1 MAKIYKFDEKY
12 ADMFNRNL
20 SSIIE
25 KELLEKE
32 VLIIYGARQVG
43 KTTLLKKILQDK
55 VSILLNCE
63 KPSVSEV
70 LESKDTARIKQ
81 LFGENKIVALDE
93 AQKVF
98 KIGEVL
104 KLIYDDESFHCKL
117 IATGS
122 SSFDLAG
129 KITEPLTGRN
139 RKLKLLP
146 ISLSEIK
153 EKNGWAWIEENLE
166 NLLVFGQYPAV
177 LIASEN
183 RKEIV
188 LDELASDYLYKDVLT
203 HERIRNP
210 SLLRKLLKTL
220 ALQVG
225 SQVSTNEL
233 SGLLGIASQT
243 VEKYLDLLEKNFVI
257 YQLGTFSSNLR
268 NEIKKSRKYYF
279 YDLGIRNALINNFS
293 PLNSRMD
300 VGLLWEN
307 FCVNER
313 MKQNIA
319 IEKRVN
325 YYFWRTYDGAEID
338 LIEESD
344 GILELFEFKWRT
356 KTKAKVPASFEDK
369 YGKFE
374 LKIISKES
382 AFVLL
387 E

>member
-1 MAKIYKFDEKY
+1 MYQ
-12 ADMFNRNL
+12 RNL
-20 SSIIE
+20 SNIIE

-43 KTTLLKKILQDK
+43 KTTMLKEILK
-55 VSILLNCE
+55 NKESILLNCE
-63 KPSVSEV
+63 KPSVSEI
-70 LESKDTARIKQ
+70 LESKNTARIKQ

-93 AQKVF
+93 AQKVLN
-98 KIGEVL
+98 IGEVL
-104 KLIYDDESFHCKL
+104 KLIYDDETFHCKL

-139 RKLKLLP
+139 RKLKLFP

-153 EKNGWAWIEENLE
+153 ENDGWMWIEENLE
-166 NLLVFGQYPAV
+166 NLLVYGQYPAV
-177 LIASEN
+177 LMASEN

-188 LDELASDYLYKDVLT
+188 LDQLASDYLYKDILS
-203 HERIRNP
+203 HERVRNP
-210 SLLRKLLKTL
+210 SLLRKLLKAV

-225 SQVSTNEL
+225 SQVSVNEL

-257 YQLGTFSSNLR
+257 YQLGTFSTNLR
-268 NEIKKSRKYYF
+268 NELKKSRKYYF

-293 PLNSRMD
+293 PLSSRLD

-313 MKQNIA
+313 MKQNHA
-319 IEKRVN
+319 NEKRVN

-338 LIEESD
+338 LIEESN
-344 GILELFEFKWRT
+344 GKLELFEFKWRS
-356 KTKAKVPASFEDK
+356 KSKVKIPASFESR
-369 YGKFE
+369 YGKNEFN
-374 LKIISKES
+374 IVSKES
-382 AFVLL
+382 AFLLL

>member
-1 MAKIYKFDEKY
+1 MYQ
-12 ADMFNRNL
+12 RNL
-20 SSIIE
+20 SKIIE
-25 KELLEKE
+25 KELQEKE

-43 KTTLLKKILQDK
+43 KTTILKNLLQDK
-55 VSILLNCE
+55 ESILLNCE
-63 KPSVSEV
+63 KFSVSEI
-70 LESKDTARIKQ
+70 LESKNLVRIKQ

-93 AQKVF
+93 AQKIS

-104 KLIYDDESFHCKL
+104 KLIYDDETFHCKI

-129 KITEPLTGRN
+129 KIIEPLTGRN
-139 RKLKLLP
+139 RKLKLYP

-153 EKNGWAWIEENLE
+153 GKDGWVWIEENLDS
-166 NLLVFGQYPAV
+166 LLVFGQYPAV
-177 LIASEN
+177 LMSAET

-188 LDELASDYLYKDVLT
+188 LDELASDYLYKDILA

-210 SLLRKLLKTL
+210 LLLRKLLKAL

-225 SQVSTNEL
+225 SQVSVNEL

-243 VEKYLDLLEKNFVI
+243 VEKYLDLLEKNFVV

-268 NEIKKSRKYYF
+268 NELKKSRKYYF
-279 YDLGIRNALINNFS
+279 YDLGIRNALLNNFS
-293 PLNSRMD
+293 PLSSRLD
-300 VGLLWEN
+300 VGMLWEN

-313 MKQNIA
+313 MKINCANEI
-319 IEKRVN
+319 RVN

-338 LIEESD
+338 LIEESN
-344 GILELFEFKWRT
+344 GVLELFEFKWRL
-356 KTKAKVPASFEDK
+356 KSNVKIPVSFEGK
-369 YGKFE
+369 YGRKEF
-374 LKIISKES
+374 KVISREN
-382 AFVLL
+382 AYLLL

>member
-1 MAKIYKFDEKY
+1 MYQ
-12 ADMFNRNL
+12 RNL
-20 SSIIE
+20 RSIIE
-25 KELLEKE
+25 RELQEKE

-43 KTTLLKKILQDK
+43 KTTMLKEILQNK
-55 VSILLNCE
+55 ESILLNCE
-63 KPSVSEV
+63 KPSVSEI
-70 LESKDTARIKQ
+70 LESKNTARIKQ
-81 LFGENKIVALDE
+81 LFGNNRIVALDE
-93 AQKVF
+93 AQKVLN
-98 KIGEVL
+98 IGEVL
-104 KLIYDDESFHCKL
+104 KLIYDDETFHCKL

-139 RKLKLLP
+139 RKLKLFP
-146 ISLSEIK
+146 ISLSEIMQK
-153 EKNGWAWIEENLE
+153 DGWIWIEENLD

-177 LIASEN
+177 LIASES

-188 LDELASDYLYKDVLT
+188 LDELASDYLYKDILT

-210 SLLRKLLKTL
+210 SLLRKLLKAL
-220 ALQVG
+220 ALQIG
-225 SQVSTNEL
+225 NQVSVNEL
-233 SGLLGIASQT
+233 SSLLGIASQT

-268 NEIKKSRKYYF
+268 NELKKSRKYYF
-279 YDLGIRNALINNFS
+279 CDLGIRNALLNNFS

-313 MKQNIA
+313 MKLNNA
-319 IEKRVN
+319 NEKRVN

-338 LIEESD
+338 LIEESN
-344 GILELFEFKWRT
+344 GNLELFEFKWRN
-356 KTKAKVPASFEDK
+356 KSNVKVPASFEVK
-369 YGKFE
+369 YGKNDFNV
-374 LKIISKES
+374 ISNEN
-382 AFVLL
+382 AYLLL

>member
-1 MAKIYKFDEKY
+1 MYQ
-12 ADMFNRNL
+12 RNL
-20 SSIIE
+20 SKIIE
-25 KELLEKE
+25 KELQEKE

-43 KTTLLKKILQDK
+43 KTTILKNLLQDK
-55 VSILLNCE
+55 ESILLNCE
-63 KPSVSEV
+63 KFSVSEI
-70 LESKDTARIKQ
+70 LESKNLVRIKQ

-93 AQKVF
+93 AQKIS

-104 KLIYDDESFHCKL
+104 KLIYDDETFHCKI

-129 KITEPLTGRN
+129 KIIEPLTGRN
-139 RKLKLLP
+139 RKLKLYP

-153 EKNGWAWIEENLE
+153 GKDGWVWIEENLDS
-166 NLLVFGQYPAV
+166 LLVFGQYPAV
-177 LIASEN
+177 LMSAET

-188 LDELASDYLYKDVLT
+188 LDELASDYLYKDILA

-210 SLLRKLLKTL
+210 LLLRKLLKAL

-225 SQVSTNEL
+225 SQVSVNEL

-243 VEKYLDLLEKNFVI
+243 VEKYLDLLEKNFVV

-268 NEIKKSRKYYF
+268 NELKKSRKYYF
-279 YDLGIRNALINNFS
+279 YDLGIRNALLNNFS
-293 PLNSRMD
+293 PLSSRLD
-300 VGLLWEN
+300 VGMLWEN

-313 MKQNIA
+313 MKINCA
-319 IEKRVN
+319 NEKRVN

-338 LIEESD
+338 LIEESN
-344 GILELFEFKWRT
+344 GVLELFEFKWRL
-356 KTKAKVPASFEDK
+356 KSNVKIPVSFEGK
-369 YGKFE
+369 YGRKEF
-374 LKIISKES
+374 KVISREN
-382 AFVLL
+382 AYLLL